1 MKTGITGSWH
11 LYAAFAAARKTLGG
25 CANAWRCMDAL
36 ETVPCSGPPAARRN
50 GLVDFAVGGKA
61 KSREIREG
69 NMTAF
74 IIKISGE

>member
-1 MKTGITGSWH
+1 
-11 LYAAFAAARKTLGG
+11 
-25 CANAWRCMDAL
+25 MDAV